1 MRIQFEDHGQDFLT
15 WQLDNNGVVVDC
27 QPFQASIWCGVKV
40 EVPRS
45 LKVGDIVAFRRDGEP
60 HIKTIRYLIAA
71 IEPDMTAEAFTA
83 KYPVGT
89 ACRYY
94 PVAGDSTHDKTK
106 TRSEAWTLGHGAVV
120 VKIEG
125 RTGGVDINH
134 LVMEASNAAAT

>member
-1 MRIQFEDHGQDFLT
+1 MQITFEDHGQDFLT
-15 WQLDNNGVVVDC
+15 WQLDSNGVVVDC
-27 QPFQASIWCGVKV
+27 MPFQASVWCGV
-40 EVPRS
+40 EVYGPGS
-45 LKVGDIVAFRRDGEP
+45 LNVGDTVFIRRPGDAVTVP
-60 HIKTIRYLIAA
+60 LKYPIAA

-134 LVMEASNAAAT
+134 LVMEA

>member
-1 MRIQFEDHGQDFLT
+1 MRITFEDHGQDFLT

-27 QPFQASIWCGVKV
+27 TPFQATTWCGCAVNAH
-40 EVPRS
+40 S
-45 LKVGDIVAFRRDGEP
+45 LLEVGDCVTYVRDGRDVT
-60 HIKTIRYLIAA
+60 IGSIRYPIAA

-134 LVMEASNAAAT
+134 LVMEG